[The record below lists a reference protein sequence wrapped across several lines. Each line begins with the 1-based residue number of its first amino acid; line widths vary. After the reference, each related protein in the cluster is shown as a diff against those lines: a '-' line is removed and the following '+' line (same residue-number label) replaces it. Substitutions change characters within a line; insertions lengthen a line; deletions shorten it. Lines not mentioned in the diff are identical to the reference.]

1 MTSGGKTRES
11 AAREGVRTASRGGT
25 GREVVARCGLVA
37 RGVLYVLVG
46 LLALRVAFGDGGQE
60 ADRTGALQELAR
72 QPLGGFLVWAV
83 GVGVVC
89 MMLWRLS
96 EAVFG
101 AAGPD
106 GHKAGKRLASAA
118 RAVFYGAVAF
128 SVLSFAAGS
137 GGGQS
142 GDEQSRDVTARV
154 MELPGGPWWVG
165 AAGTAIAVGGAVI
178 AVRAAMRTFLKH
190 LKTDRMPEGVRKAVE
205 FLGVT
210 GGVARGA
217 VFAAAGAFVV
227 YAAVRFDPSEAKG
240 VDDTLRAFT
249 QTPAGPWLLVL
260 VAAGLMLF
268 GLFSWAMAAWR
279 RV

>member
-1 MTSGGKTRES
+1 MTSGES
-11 AAREGVRTASRGGT
+11 TGAGAGVRREGARTAAPGGT
-25 GREVVARCGLVA
+25 GREVMARCGLAA
-37 RGVLYVLVG
+37 RGVLYVLLGV
-46 LLALRVAFGDGGQE
+46 LALRVALGDSGRE
-60 ADRTGALQELAR
+60 ADRKGALEALAE
-72 QPLGGFLVWAV
+72 QPFGGFLVWAV
-83 GVGVVC
+83 GIGLVC

-106 GHKAGKRLASAA
+106 GGKAGERLASAA
-118 RAVFYGAVAF
+118 RAVFYGVVAF

-137 GGGQS
+137 GGGPS
-142 GDEQSRDVTARV
+142 SDEQSRDMTARA

-165 AAGTAIAVGGAVI
+165 AAGAAILIGGGVI
-178 AVRAAMRTFLKH
+178 AVRAAMRTFCEDLA
-190 LKTDRMPEGVRKAVE
+190 LERMSAGARKAVE

-227 YAAVRFDPSEAKG
+227 YAALRYDPSEAKG

-260 VAAGLMLF
+260 IAAGLVLF
-268 GLFSWAMAAWR
+268 GQIGRAH
-279 RV
+279 V

>member
-1 MTSGGKTRES
+1 MTSGEATREG
-11 AAREGVRTASRGGT
+11 ARTAAAPGGM
-25 GREVVARCGLVA
+25 GREVVARSGLLA

-46 LLALRVAFGDGGQE
+46 VLAIRVAFGEGGKE
-60 ADRTGALQELAR
+60 ADREGALQELTEK
-72 QPLGGFLVWAV
+72 PFGGFLVWAV
-83 GVGVVC
+83 GIGLVC

-106 GHKAGKRLASAA
+106 GRKAGKRLAAVA
-118 RAVFYGAVAF
+118 RTVFYAVVAF

-137 GGGQS
+137 GSGRS
-142 GDEQSRDVTARV
+142 GDEQSRDVTAKV
-154 MELPGGPWWVG
+154 LDLPGGPWWVAAAG
-165 AAGTAIAVGGAVI
+165 AAIAIGGIVI
-178 AVRAAMRTFLKH
+178 AVQAARRTFRKDLAMYG
-190 LKTDRMPEGVRKAVE
+190 TPAGVRKAVE

-227 YAAVRFDPSEAKG
+227 YAAVRYDPAEAKG
-240 VDDTLRAFT
+240 LDDTLRAFA

-260 VAAGLMLF
+260 VAAGLVLF
-268 GLFSWAMAAWR
+268 GLFCWALACWR

>member
-11 AAREGVRTASRGGT
+11 ARREGVRTASRGGT

-46 LLALRVAFGDGGQE
+46 LLALRVAFGGGGPE
-60 ADRTGALQELAR
+60 ADRTGALQELTR

-83 GVGVVC
+83 GIGVVC

-106 GHKAGKRLASAA
+106 GDKAGKRLASAA

-142 GDEQSRDVTARV
+142 GDEQSRDTTARV

-165 AAGTAIAVGGAVI
+165 AAGAAIAVGGAVI

-190 LKTDRMPEGVRKAVE
+190 LKTDRMPQGVRKAVE
-205 FLGVT
+205 FVGVT

-249 QTPAGPWLLVL
+249 LTPAGPWLLVL